1 MTAKRNKNQAK
12 RNTIAKRNTN
22 VTDKNTS
29 SDTAIAVFSG
39 FCYVVTF
46 ETCFLAV

>member
-1 MTAKRNKNQAK
+1 MTAKRNKNHAK
-12 RNTIAKRNTN
+12 RNTISKRNTN

-29 SDTAIAVFSG
+29 SDTVHGVFSG